1 MPTQGKTLKAYKHIH
16 RDTHTHTQN
25 SCSHC
30 RNSVKNAVTGW
41 SHKPGSSLFSGAI
54 AWNELLPPLPSPKP
68 FQCYGGQNPCSSV
81 LPCWLVVTV
90 RHTEQSAS
98 RLDDFLPPFSTH
110 RHVHFVFP
118 IFHTPTTTLSS
129 KVAAQCK
136 WETALWIKQTAM
148 QYLKMRATL
157 KADLSEV
164 TSTFLLVLKPES
176 SIMVSLRKRLLLTY
190 LLKLTWNWSNHFLN
204 HGCVIWSEVRWR
216 LQEPKIGVRWGE
228 KSKRWSKGS
237 FFSWFGKSLRLLQN
251 AAGLFTWTFSSFGCK
266 G

>member
-1 MPTQGKTLKAYKHIH
+1 MSHIKVMRMGESQSLFVVGNFLSLSFQHLLAIFFPCSTPDASELLLISWFIWICYNYSLRTLPYLLYSLFTLVWIGWWVWKLFPTVCFVFTHREIYFKPIVRTLHCRISKIYWIIASSMPTQGKILKAYKHIH

-129 KVAAQCK
+129 KVAAK
-136 WETALWIKQTAM
+136 ISTM
-148 QYLKMRATL
+148 QVGNSPV
-157 KADLSEV
+157 D
-164 TSTFLLVLKPES
+164 
-176 SIMVSLRKRLLLTY
+176 
-190 LLKLTWNWSNHFLN
+190 
-204 HGCVIWSEVRWR
+204 
-216 LQEPKIGVRWGE
+216 
-228 KSKRWSKGS
+228 
-237 FFSWFGKSLRLLQN
+237 
-251 AAGLFTWTFSSFGCK
+251 
-266 G
+266 

>member
-1 MPTQGKTLKAYKHIH
+1 MTF
-16 RDTHTHTQN
+16 
-25 SCSHC
+25 C
-30 RNSVKNAVTGW
+30 
-41 SHKPGSSLFSGAI
+41 
-54 AWNELLPPLPSPKP
+54 LPSARIDT
-68 FQCYGGQNPCSSV
+68 YILSS
-81 LPCWLVVTV
+81 
-90 RHTEQSAS
+90 Q
-98 RLDDFLPPFSTH
+98 FYTH
-110 RHVHFVFP
+110 RP
-118 IFHTPTTTLSS
+118 RPCPPKWQLIL
-129 KVAAQCK
+129 AQCK